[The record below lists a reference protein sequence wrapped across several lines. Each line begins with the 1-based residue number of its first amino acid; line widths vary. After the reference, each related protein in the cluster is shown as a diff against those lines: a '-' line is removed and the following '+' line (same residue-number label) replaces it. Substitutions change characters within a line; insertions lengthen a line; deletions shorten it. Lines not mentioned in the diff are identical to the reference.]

1 MKKKVLSIFAAVNLV
16 LFGITLFS
24 CAADGSD
31 SSNDSESGGGGG
43 KARIHKFIVL

>member
-24 CAADGSD
+24 CAADSSD

-43 KARIHKFIVL
+43 GGNIEFTNL